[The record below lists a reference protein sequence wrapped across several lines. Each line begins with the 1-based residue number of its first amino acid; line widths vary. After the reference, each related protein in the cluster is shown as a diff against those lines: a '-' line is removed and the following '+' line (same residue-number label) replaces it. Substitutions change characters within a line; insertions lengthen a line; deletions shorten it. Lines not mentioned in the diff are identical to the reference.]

1 MSNVLTQTIV
11 YVVLLF
17 AGYGFK
23 KAGIFKV
30 EDTDFLKK
38 VILYL
43 TMPAMAV
50 NGLKDLEL
58 QPSFLWC
65 FLVGFGTSTILMLV
79 GMAATRKKAPE
90 EKVMYLFNL
99 NTYNIGNFAIPFLT
113 GLLSTDGFAA
123 LCLFDIGVAIY
134 LYGIDYSLAEAVK
147 GGKSAVKGGK
157 SRFSLKFLLKKIFT
171 SPITD
176 MYLLMILLAALHL
189 RLPEPVL
196 KLASVMGNANAFLAM
211 LSIGILFELKLDRKN
226 LWEMVKF
233 FALRYGTILVIM
245 AGVIL
250 FIPFSPDI
258 RQAICVLLAAPV
270 ASIAPL
276 LTQNAGGDGAKAA
289 QINSVSI
296 LLGIAGM
303 MIVYALV

>member
-11 YVVLLF
+11 YVILLF

-79 GMAATRKKAPE
+79 GMAVTRRKSPE
-90 EKVMYLFNL
+90 ERVLYLFNF

-113 GLLSTDGFAA
+113 GLISTEGFAA

-147 GGKSAVKGGK
+147 GGKGS
-157 SRFSLKFLLKKIFT
+157 FSLKFLLKKIFT

-176 MYLLMILLAALHL
+176 MYLLMLLLAALHL
-189 RLPEPVL
+189 RLPDPIL

-211 LSIGILFELKLDRKN
+211 LSIGILFELNLEKKN
-226 LWEMVKF
+226 LRDMVKF
-233 FALRYGTILVIM
+233 FALRYGTILLIM

-250 FIPFSPDI
+250 FIPFSQDI
-258 RQAICVLLAAPV
+258 RQAICVLLMAPV

-276 LTQNAGGDGAKAA
+276 LTMNAGGDGAKAA

-296 LLGIAGM
+296 LIGIAGM
-303 MIVYALV
+303 MVVYALM

>member
-79 GMAATRKKAPE
+79 GMAATRKKSPE

-147 GGKSAVKGGK
+147 GGKS
-157 SRFSLKFLLKKIFT
+157 RFSLKFLLKKIFT

-196 KLASVMGNANAFLAM
+196 KLASVAGNANAFLAM
-211 LSIGILFELKLDRKN
+211 LSIGILFEWNMDKKNRKM
-226 LWEMVKF
+226 LVKF
-233 FALRYGTILVIM
+233 FSLRYLVLILLSAAV
-245 AGVIL
+245 VFL
-250 FIPFSPDI
+250 VPFPHDI
-258 RQAICVLLAAPV
+258 RQAICVLLMAPV

-276 LTQNAGGDGAKAA
+276 LTENAGGDGAKAA

-296 LLGIAGM
+296 LLGIAMM
-303 MIVYALV
+303 MIMYAVV

>member
-147 GGKSAVKGGK
+147 GGKS
-157 SRFSLKFLLKKIFT
+157 RFSLKFLLKKIFT

-211 LSIGILFELKLDRKN
+211 LSIGILFELNLDKKN
-226 LWEMVKF
+226 LWDMVKF
-233 FALRYGTILVIM
+233 FALRYVTIVIIM
-245 AGVIL
+245 IAVIL

-258 RQAICVLLAAPV
+258 RQAICVLLMAPV

-289 QINSVSI
+289 QVNSVSI

-303 MIVYALV
+303 MVVYALV

>member
-11 YVVLLF
+11 YVILLF

-79 GMAATRKKAPE
+79 GMAVTRRKSPE
-90 EKVMYLFNL
+90 ERVMYLFNF

-113 GLLSTDGFAA
+113 GLISTEGFAA

-147 GGKSAVKGGK
+147 GGKGS
-157 SRFSLKFLLKKIFT
+157 FSLKFLLKKIFT

-226 LWEMVKF
+226 LREIVKF

>member
-1 MSNVLTQTIV
+1 
-11 YVVLLF
+11 
-17 AGYGFK
+17 
-23 KAGIFKV
+23 
-30 EDTDFLKK
+30 
-38 VILYL
+38 
-43 TMPAMAV
+43 MPAMAV

-79 GMAATRKKAPE
+79 GMAVTRRKSPE
-90 EKVMYLFNL
+90 ERVMYLFNF

-113 GLLSTDGFAA
+113 GLISTEGFAA

-147 GGKSAVKGGK
+147 GGKGS
-157 SRFSLKFLLKKIFT
+157 FSLKFLLKKIFT

-189 RLPEPVL
+189 RLPDPIL

-211 LSIGILFELKLDRKN
+211 LSIGILFELNLEKKN
-226 LWEMVKF
+226 LWDMVKF
-233 FALRYGTILVIM
+233 FVLRYGTILLIM

-250 FIPFSPDI
+250 FIPFSQDI
-258 RQAICVLLAAPV
+258 RQAICVLLMAPV

-276 LTQNAGGDGAKAA
+276 LTMNAGGDGAKAA

-296 LLGIAGM
+296 LIGIAGM
-303 MIVYALV
+303 MVVYALV

>member
-11 YVVLLF
+11 YVILLF

-79 GMAATRKKAPE
+79 GMAVTRRKSPE
-90 EKVMYLFNL
+90 ERVLYLFNF

-113 GLLSTDGFAA
+113 GLISTEGFAA

-147 GGKSAVKGGK
+147 GGKGS
-157 SRFSLKFLLKKIFT
+157 FSLKFLLKKIFT

-189 RLPEPVL
+189 RLPDPIL

-211 LSIGILFELKLDRKN
+211 LSIGILFELNLEKKN
-226 LWEMVKF
+226 IRDMVKF
-233 FALRYGTILVIM
+233 FVLRYGTILLIM

-250 FIPFSPDI
+250 LIPFSQDI
-258 RQAICVLLAAPV
+258 RQAICVLLMAPV

-276 LTQNAGGDGAKAA
+276 LTMNAGGDGAKAA

-296 LLGIAGM
+296 LIGIAGM
-303 MIVYALV
+303 MVVYALV

>member
-1 MSNVLTQTIV
+1 M
-11 YVVLLF
+11 
-17 AGYGFK
+17 
-23 KAGIFKV
+23 

-79 GMAATRKKAPE
+79 GMAATRKKSPE

-134 LYGIDYSLAEAVK
+134 LYGIDYSLAE
-147 GGKSAVKGGK
+147 AVKGGK

-211 LSIGILFELKLDRKN
+211 LSIGILFELNLDKKN
-226 LWEMVKF
+226 LWDMVKF
-233 FALRYGTILVIM
+233 FALRYVTIVIIM
-245 AGVIL
+245 IAVIL

-258 RQAICVLLAAPV
+258 RQAICVLLMAPV

-289 QINSVSI
+289 KVNSVSI

-303 MIVYALV
+303 MVVYALV

>member
-11 YVVLLF
+11 YVILLF

-65 FLVGFGTSTILMLV
+65 FLIGFGTSTILMLV
-79 GMAATRKKAPE
+79 GMAVTRRKSPE
-90 EKVMYLFNL
+90 ERVMYLFNF

-113 GLLSTDGFAA
+113 GLISTEGFAA

-147 GGKSAVKGGK
+147 GGKGS
-157 SRFSLKFLLKKIFT
+157 FSLKFLLKKIFT

-189 RLPEPVL
+189 RLPDPIL

-211 LSIGILFELKLDRKN
+211 LSIGILFELNLEKKN
-226 LWEMVKF
+226 LRDMVKF
-233 FALRYGTILVIM
+233 FVLRYGTILLIM

-250 FIPFSPDI
+250 LIPFSQDI
-258 RQAICVLLAAPV
+258 RQAICVLLMAPV

-276 LTQNAGGDGAKAA
+276 LTMNAGGDGAKAA

-296 LLGIAGM
+296 LIGIAGM
-303 MIVYALV
+303 MVVYALV

>member
-79 GMAATRKKAPE
+79 GMAATRKKSPE

-134 LYGIDYSLAEAVK
+134 LYGIDYSLAE
-147 GGKSAVKGGK
+147 AVKGGK

-211 LSIGILFELKLDRKN
+211 LSIGILFELNLDKKN
-226 LWEMVKF
+226 LWDMVRF
-233 FALRYGTILVIM
+233 FALRYVTIVIIM
-245 AGVIL
+245 IAVIL

-258 RQAICVLLAAPV
+258 RQAICVLLMAPV

-289 QINSVSI
+289 QVNSVSI

-303 MIVYALV
+303 MVVYALV

>member
-1 MSNVLTQTIV
+1 M
-11 YVVLLF
+11 
-17 AGYGFK
+17 
-23 KAGIFKV
+23 

-79 GMAATRKKAPE
+79 GMAATRKKSPE

-134 LYGIDYSLAEAVK
+134 LYGIDYSLAE
-147 GGKSAVKGGK
+147 AVKGGK

-211 LSIGILFELKLDRKN
+211 LSIGILFELNLDKKN
-226 LWEMVKF
+226 LWDMVKF
-233 FALRYGTILVIM
+233 FALRYVTIVIIM
-245 AGVIL
+245 IAVIL

-258 RQAICVLLAAPV
+258 RQAICVLLMAPV

-289 QINSVSI
+289 QVNSVSI

-303 MIVYALV
+303 MVVYALV

>member
-147 GGKSAVKGGK
+147 GGKS
-157 SRFSLKFLLKKIFT
+157 RFSLKFLLKKIFT

-211 LSIGILFELKLDRKN
+211 LSIGILFELKMDRKN
-226 LWEMVKF
+226 LREMVKF

>member
-11 YVVLLF
+11 YVILLF

-65 FLVGFGTSTILMLV
+65 FLIGFGTSTILMLV
-79 GMAATRKKAPE
+79 GMAVTRRKSPE
-90 EKVMYLFNL
+90 ERVMYLFNF

-113 GLLSTDGFAA
+113 GLISTEGFAA

-147 GGKSAVKGGK
+147 GGKGS
-157 SRFSLKFLLKKIFT
+157 FSLKFLLKKIFT

-189 RLPEPVL
+189 RLPDPIL

-211 LSIGILFELKLDRKN
+211 LSIGILFELNLEKKN
-226 LWEMVKF
+226 IRDMVKF
-233 FALRYGTILVIM
+233 FVLRYGTILLIM

-250 FIPFSPDI
+250 LIPFSQDI
-258 RQAICVLLAAPV
+258 RQAICVLLMAPV

-276 LTQNAGGDGAKAA
+276 LTMNAGGDGAKAA

-296 LLGIAGM
+296 FIGIAGM
-303 MIVYALV
+303 MVVYALV

>member
-11 YVVLLF
+11 YVILLF

-65 FLVGFGTSTILMLV
+65 FLIGFGTSTILMLV
-79 GMAATRKKAPE
+79 GMAVTRRKSPE
-90 EKVMYLFNL
+90 ERVMYLFNF

-113 GLLSTDGFAA
+113 GLISTEGFAA

-147 GGKSAVKGGK
+147 GGKGS
-157 SRFSLKFLLKKIFT
+157 FSLKFLLKKIFT

-189 RLPEPVL
+189 RLPDSIL

-211 LSIGILFELKLDRKN
+211 LSIGILFELNLEKEN
-226 LWEMVKF
+226 LWDMVKF
-233 FALRYGTILVIM
+233 FALRYGTILLIM

-250 FIPFSPDI
+250 FIPFSQDI
-258 RQAICVLLAAPV
+258 RQAICVLLMAPV

-276 LTQNAGGDGAKAA
+276 LTMNAGGDGAKAA

-296 LLGIAGM
+296 FIGIAGM
-303 MIVYALV
+303 MVVYALM

>member
-11 YVVLLF
+11 YVILLF

-79 GMAATRKKAPE
+79 GMAVTRRKSPE
-90 EKVMYLFNL
+90 ERVMYLFNF

-113 GLLSTDGFAA
+113 GLISTEGFAA

-147 GGKSAVKGGK
+147 GGKGS
-157 SRFSLKFLLKKIFT
+157 FSLKFLLKKIFT

-189 RLPEPVL
+189 RLPDPIL

-211 LSIGILFELKLDRKN
+211 LSIGILFELNLEKKN
-226 LWEMVKF
+226 IRDMVKF
-233 FALRYGTILVIM
+233 FVLRYGTILLSM

-250 FIPFSPDI
+250 LIPFSQDI
-258 RQAICVLLAAPV
+258 RQAICVLLMAPV

-276 LTQNAGGDGAKAA
+276 LTMNAGGDGAKAA

-296 LLGIAGM
+296 LIGIAGM
-303 MIVYALV
+303 MVVYALV

>member
-11 YVVLLF
+11 YVILLF

-79 GMAATRKKAPE
+79 GMAVTRRKSPE
-90 EKVMYLFNL
+90 ERVMYLFNF

-113 GLLSTDGFAA
+113 GLISTEGFAA

-147 GGKSAVKGGK
+147 GGKGS
-157 SRFSLKFLLKKIFT
+157 FSLKFLLKKIFT

-189 RLPEPVL
+189 RLPDPIL

-211 LSIGILFELKLDRKN
+211 LSIGILFELNLEKKN
-226 LWEMVKF
+226 LRDMVKF
-233 FALRYGTILVIM
+233 FVLRYGTILLIM

-250 FIPFSPDI
+250 LIPFSQDI
-258 RQAICVLLAAPV
+258 RQAICVLLMAPV

-276 LTQNAGGDGAKAA
+276 LTMNAGGDGAKAA

-296 LLGIAGM
+296 LIGIAGM
-303 MIVYALV
+303 MVVYALV

>member
-79 GMAATRKKAPE
+79 GMAATRKKSPE

-134 LYGIDYSLAEAVK
+134 LYGIDYSLAE
-147 GGKSAVKGGK
+147 AVKGGK

-211 LSIGILFELKLDRKN
+211 LSIGILFELNLDKKN
-226 LWEMVKF
+226 LWDMVKF
-233 FALRYGTILVIM
+233 FALRYVTIVIIM
-245 AGVIL
+245 IAVIL

-289 QINSVSI
+289 QVNSVSI

-303 MIVYALV
+303 MVVYALV

>member
-147 GGKSAVKGGK
+147 GGKS
-157 SRFSLKFLLKKIFT
+157 RFSLKFLLKKIFT

-176 MYLLMILLAALHL
+176 MYLLMILLSALHL

>member
-11 YVVLLF
+11 YVILLF

-38 VILYL
+38 VLLYL

-79 GMAATRKKAPE
+79 GMAATRKKSPE
-90 EKVMYLFNL
+90 EKVMYLFNF

-134 LYGIDYSLAEAVK
+134 LYGIDYSLAE
-147 GGKSAVKGGK
+147 AVKGGK

-211 LSIGILFELKLDRKN
+211 LSIGILFELNLDKKN
-226 LWEMVKF
+226 LWDMVKF
-233 FALRYGTILVIM
+233 FALRYVTIVIIM
-245 AGVIL
+245 IAVIL

-258 RQAICVLLAAPV
+258 RQAICVLLMAPV

-289 QINSVSI
+289 QVNSVSI

-303 MIVYALV
+303 MVVYALV

>member
-11 YVVLLF
+11 YVILLF

-65 FLVGFGTSTILMLV
+65 FLIGFGTSTILMLV
-79 GMAATRKKAPE
+79 GMAVTRRKSPE
-90 EKVMYLFNL
+90 ERVLYLFNF

-113 GLLSTDGFAA
+113 GLISTEGFAA

-147 GGKSAVKGGK
+147 GGKGS
-157 SRFSLKFLLKKIFT
+157 FSLKFLLKKIFT

-176 MYLLMILLAALHL
+176 MYLLMLLLAALHL
-189 RLPEPVL
+189 RLPDPIL

-211 LSIGILFELKLDRKN
+211 LSIGILFELNLEKKN
-226 LWEMVKF
+226 IRDMVKF
-233 FALRYGTILVIM
+233 FVLRYGTILLIM

-250 FIPFSPDI
+250 LIPFSQDI
-258 RQAICVLLAAPV
+258 RQAICVLLMAPV

-276 LTQNAGGDGAKAA
+276 LTMNAGGDGAKAA

-296 LLGIAGM
+296 LIGIAGM
-303 MIVYALV
+303 MVVYALV

>member
-147 GGKSAVKGGK
+147 GGKS
-157 SRFSLKFLLKKIFT
+157 RFSLKFLLKKIFT

-211 LSIGILFELKLDRKN
+211 LSIGILFELKMDRKN
-226 LWEMVKF
+226 LREMVKF

-289 QINSVSI
+289 QINSISI

>member
-11 YVVLLF
+11 YVILLF

-79 GMAATRKKAPE
+79 GMAVTRRKSPE
-90 EKVMYLFNL
+90 ERVMYLFNF

-113 GLLSTDGFAA
+113 GLISTEGFAA

-147 GGKSAVKGGK
+147 GGKGS
-157 SRFSLKFLLKKIFT
+157 FSLKFLLKKIFT

-189 RLPEPVL
+189 RLPDPIL

-211 LSIGILFELKLDRKN
+211 LSIGILFELNLEKKN
-226 LWEMVKF
+226 IRDMVKF
-233 FALRYGTILVIM
+233 FVLRYGTILLIM

-250 FIPFSPDI
+250 FIPFSQDI
-258 RQAICVLLAAPV
+258 RQAICVLLMAPV

-276 LTQNAGGDGAKAA
+276 LTMNAGGDGAKAA

-296 LLGIAGM
+296 LIGIAGM
-303 MIVYALV
+303 MVVYALV

>member
-1 MSNVLTQTIV
+1 MSNVRTQTIV
-11 YVVLLF
+11 YVILLF

-65 FLVGFGTSTILMLV
+65 FLIGFGTSTILMLV
-79 GMAATRKKAPE
+79 GMAVTRRKSPE
-90 EKVMYLFNL
+90 ERVMYLFNF

-113 GLLSTDGFAA
+113 GLISTEGFAA

-147 GGKSAVKGGK
+147 GGKGS
-157 SRFSLKFLLKKIFT
+157 FSLKFLLKKIFT

-189 RLPEPVL
+189 RLPDPIL

-211 LSIGILFELKLDRKN
+211 LSIGILFELNLEKEN
-226 LWEMVKF
+226 LWDMVKF
-233 FALRYGTILVIM
+233 FALRYGTILLIM

-250 FIPFSPDI
+250 FIPFSQDI
-258 RQAICVLLAAPV
+258 RQAICVLLMAPV

-276 LTQNAGGDGAKAA
+276 LTMNAGGDGAKAA

-296 LLGIAGM
+296 LIGIAGM
-303 MIVYALV
+303 MVVYALV

>member
-147 GGKSAVKGGK
+147 GGKS
-157 SRFSLKFLLKKIFT
+157 RFSLKFLLKKIFT

-226 LWEMVKF
+226 LREMVKF

>member
-11 YVVLLF
+11 YVILLF

-79 GMAATRKKAPE
+79 GMAVTRGKSPE
-90 EKVMYLFNL
+90 ERVMYLFNF

-113 GLLSTDGFAA
+113 GLISTEGFAA

-147 GGKSAVKGGK
+147 GGKGS
-157 SRFSLKFLLKKIFT
+157 FSLKFLLKKIFT

-189 RLPEPVL
+189 RLPDPIL

-211 LSIGILFELKLDRKN
+211 LSIGILFELNLEKKN
-226 LWEMVKF
+226 LWDMVKF
-233 FALRYGTILVIM
+233 FVLRYGTILLIM

-250 FIPFSPDI
+250 FIPFSQDI
-258 RQAICVLLAAPV
+258 RQAICVLLMAPV

-276 LTQNAGGDGAKAA
+276 LTMNAGGDGAKAA

-296 LLGIAGM
+296 LIGIAGM
-303 MIVYALV
+303 MVVYALV

>member
-11 YVVLLF
+11 YVILLF

-65 FLVGFGTSTILMLV
+65 FLIGFGTSTILMLV
-79 GMAATRKKAPE
+79 GMAVTRRKSPE
-90 EKVMYLFNL
+90 ERVMYLFNF

-113 GLLSTDGFAA
+113 GLISTEGFAA

-147 GGKSAVKGGK
+147 GGKGS
-157 SRFSLKFLLKKIFT
+157 FSLKFLLKKIFT

-176 MYLLMILLAALHL
+176 MYLLMLLLAALHL
-189 RLPEPVL
+189 RLPDPIL

-211 LSIGILFELKLDRKN
+211 LSIGILFELNLEKEN
-226 LWEMVKF
+226 LWDMVKF
-233 FALRYGTILVIM
+233 FALRYGTILLIM
-245 AGVIL
+245 AGVIR
-250 FIPFSPDI
+250 FIPFSQDI
-258 RQAICVLLAAPV
+258 RQAICVLLMAPV

-276 LTQNAGGDGAKAA
+276 LTMNAGGDGAKAA

-296 LLGIAGM
+296 FIGIAGM
-303 MIVYALV
+303 MVVYALM

>member
-79 GMAATRKKAPE
+79 GMAATRKKSPE
-90 EKVMYLFNL
+90 EKVMYLFNF

-134 LYGIDYSLAEAVK
+134 LYGIDYSLAE
-147 GGKSAVKGGK
+147 AVKGGK

-289 QINSVSI
+289 QINSISI

>member
-147 GGKSAVKGGK
+147 GGKS
-157 SRFSLKFLLKKIFT
+157 RFSLKFLLKKIFT

-226 LWEMVKF
+226 LREMVKF

-276 LTQNAGGDGAKAA
+276 LTQNAGGNGAKAA

>member
-17 AGYGFK
+17 AGYGLK

-79 GMAATRKKAPE
+79 GMAATRKKSPE

-134 LYGIDYSLAEAVK
+134 LYGIDYSLAE
-147 GGKSAVKGGK
+147 AVKGGK

-226 LWEMVKF
+226 LREMVKF

-289 QINSVSI
+289 QVNSVSI

-303 MIVYALV
+303 MVVYALV

>member
-79 GMAATRKKAPE
+79 GMAATRKKSPE

-147 GGKSAVKGGK
+147 GGKS
-157 SRFSLKFLLKKIFT
+157 RFSLKFLLKKIFT

-176 MYLLMILLAALHL
+176 MYLLMSLLAALQL

-226 LWEMVKF
+226 LREMVKF

-289 QINSVSI
+289 QVNSVSI

-303 MIVYALV
+303 MVVYALV

>member
-1 MSNVLTQTIV
+1 MSNVRTQTIV
-11 YVVLLF
+11 YVILLF

-79 GMAATRKKAPE
+79 GMAVTRRKSPE
-90 EKVMYLFNL
+90 ERVMYLFNF

-113 GLLSTDGFAA
+113 GLISTEGFAA

-147 GGKSAVKGGK
+147 GGKGS
-157 SRFSLKFLLKKIFT
+157 FSLKFLLKKIFT

-189 RLPEPVL
+189 RLPDSIL

-211 LSIGILFELKLDRKN
+211 LSIGILFELNLEKEN
-226 LWEMVKF
+226 LWDMVKF
-233 FALRYGTILVIM
+233 FALRYGTILLIM

-250 FIPFSPDI
+250 FIPFSQDI
-258 RQAICVLLAAPV
+258 RQAICVLLMAPV

-276 LTQNAGGDGAKAA
+276 LTMNAGGDGAKAA

-296 LLGIAGM
+296 LIGIAGM
-303 MIVYALV
+303 MVVYALV

>member
-11 YVVLLF
+11 YVILLF

-79 GMAATRKKAPE
+79 GMAVTRRKSPE
-90 EKVMYLFNL
+90 ERVMYLFNF

-113 GLLSTDGFAA
+113 GLISTEGFAA

-147 GGKSAVKGGK
+147 GGKGS
-157 SRFSLKFLLKKIFT
+157 FSLKFLLKKIFT

-189 RLPEPVL
+189 RLPDPIL

-211 LSIGILFELKLDRKN
+211 LSIGILFELNLEKKN
-226 LWEMVKF
+226 IRDMVKF
-233 FALRYGTILVIM
+233 FVLRYGTILLIM

-250 FIPFSPDI
+250 LIPFSQDI
-258 RQAICVLLAAPV
+258 RQAICVLLMAPV

-276 LTQNAGGDGAKAA
+276 LTMNAGGDGAKAA

-296 LLGIAGM
+296 LIGIAGM
-303 MIVYALV
+303 MVVYALM

>member
-79 GMAATRKKAPE
+79 GMAVTRRKSPE
-90 EKVMYLFNL
+90 ERVMYLFNF

-113 GLLSTDGFAA
+113 GLISTEGFAA

-147 GGKSAVKGGK
+147 GGKGS
-157 SRFSLKFLLKKIFT
+157 FSLKFLLKKIFT

-189 RLPEPVL
+189 RLPDPIL

-211 LSIGILFELKLDRKN
+211 LSIGILFELNLEKKN
-226 LWEMVKF
+226 LWDMVKF
-233 FALRYGTILVIM
+233 FVLRYGTILLIM

-250 FIPFSPDI
+250 FIPFSQDI
-258 RQAICVLLAAPV
+258 RQAICVLLMAPV

-276 LTQNAGGDGAKAA
+276 LTMNAGGDGAKAA

-296 LLGIAGM
+296 LIGIAGM
-303 MIVYALV
+303 MVVYALV

>member
-11 YVVLLF
+11 YVILLF

-79 GMAATRKKAPE
+79 GMAVTRRKSPE
-90 EKVMYLFNL
+90 ERVMYLFNF

-113 GLLSTDGFAA
+113 GLISTEGFAA

-147 GGKSAVKGGK
+147 GGKGS
-157 SRFSLKFLLKKIFT
+157 FSLKFLLKKIFT

-189 RLPEPVL
+189 RLPDPIL

-211 LSIGILFELKLDRKN
+211 LSIGILFELNLEKKN
-226 LWEMVKF
+226 IRDMVKF
-233 FALRYGTILVIM
+233 FALRYGTILLIM

-250 FIPFSPDI
+250 FIPFSQDI
-258 RQAICVLLAAPV
+258 RQAICVLLMAPV

-276 LTQNAGGDGAKAA
+276 LTMNAGGDGAKAA

-296 LLGIAGM
+296 LIGIAGM
-303 MIVYALV
+303 MVVYALV

>member
-147 GGKSAVKGGK
+147 GGKS
-157 SRFSLKFLLKKIFT
+157 RFSLKFLLKKIFT

-245 AGVIL
+245 VGVIL

>member
-79 GMAATRKKAPE
+79 GMAATRKKSPE

-147 GGKSAVKGGK
+147 GGKS
-157 SRFSLKFLLKKIFT
+157 RFSLKFLLKKIFT

-176 MYLLMILLAALHL
+176 MYLLMILLAVLHL

-226 LWEMVKF
+226 LREMVKF

-289 QINSVSI
+289 QINSISI

>member
-11 YVVLLF
+11 YVILLF

-23 KAGIFKV
+23 RTGIFKV

-79 GMAATRKKAPE
+79 GMAATRKKSPE
-90 EKVMYLFNL
+90 EKVMYLFNF

-134 LYGIDYSLAEAVK
+134 LYGIDYSLAE
-147 GGKSAVKGGK
+147 AVKGGK

-226 LWEMVKF
+226 LREMVKF

>member
-11 YVVLLF
+11 YVILLF

-23 KAGIFKV
+23 RTGIFKV

-79 GMAATRKKAPE
+79 GMAATRKKSPE
-90 EKVMYLFNL
+90 EKVMYLFNF

-134 LYGIDYSLAEAVK
+134 LYGIDYSLAE
-147 GGKSAVKGGK
+147 AVKGGK

-226 LWEMVKF
+226 LREMVKF
-233 FALRYGTILVIM
+233 FVLRYGTILVIM

>member
-11 YVVLLF
+11 YVILLF

-147 GGKSAVKGGK
+147 GGKS
-157 SRFSLKFLLKKIFT
+157 RFSLKFLLKKIFT

-226 LWEMVKF
+226 LREMVKF
-233 FALRYGTILVIM
+233 FVLRYGTILVIM

-289 QINSVSI
+289 QINSISI